1 MFDSFCMALRGFLF
15 IFITTFLIGQLSWAT
30 SLVSLDLPD
39 LIIKSK
45 MIVQAKLINKESLM
59 WHGHIWTKLT
69 FSIDDFLKGDG
80 PSQVD
85 VMQPGGQ
92 VGNHVTSVA
101 GTLSYDLGKNY
112 CLFLWSSNDED
123 KWQIIGLSQ
132 GTFKVKR
139 LGTEWLIDSD
149 KNNYSL
155 QVPTILRSQLRVQL
169 SQKDSRL
176 KKLRLFYAKR
186 SLENLKSLVKTY
198 E

>member
-1 MFDSFCMALRGFLF
+1 MFDSFCMALRGLLF
-15 IFITTFLIGQLSWAT
+15 IFMTTFLIGQLSWAT
-30 SLVSLDLPD
+30 SMISLDLPD

-59 WHGHIWTKLT
+59 WNGHIWTRLT
-69 FSIDDFLKGDG
+69 FNIDDFLKGDG

-92 VGNHVTSVA
+92 LGNYVTSVA
-101 GTLSYDLGKNY
+101 GTLSYELGKNY
-112 CLFLWSSNDED
+112 CLFLSSSNDND

-139 LGTEWLIDSD
+139 VGTEWLIDSD
-149 KNNYSL
+149 RNNYSL
-155 QVPTILRSQLRVQL
+155 EVPTILRSQLRVQL

-186 SLENLKSLVKTY
+186 SLDNLKSLVKTY